1 MERHQAEMQHSSNYC
16 GCRQCPTSS
25 ACSRPFGLMMAQ
37 MMGLKSKLWPPSS
50 CRIAEKVKD
59 TQLDLNF
66 RPMTSYWVLLLFSCS
81 DVSNSLQP
89 HELQHARLPYPH
101 YLPEFAHTYV
111 HWVGDAIQPSH
122 PLLSPSPPAFSL
134 SQHQCL
140 FQWVDFSP
148 QVTQVLELQHQS
160 FQWILRVDFLYDWLA
175 WSPCCPR
182 DSQESSPQHHNS
194 KASILC
200 CSAFLMVQL
209 SHPDM
214 TTRETIAL
222 TRRTFVG
229 KVMSLLFNMLS
240 RFAIAFLPKR
250 KHLLISRLQ
259 LLFTVIWGPKK
270 IQSVTVSTFSPS
282 ICHEM
287 VGPDATI
294 LVFWMLS
301 FKPAFS
307 PFSFTLIKRL
317 FSSYSL
323 SAIRVVSSA
332 YLRLLIFLPTTMILA
347 CESQAFHMMYS
358 AY

>member
-1 MERHQAEMQHSSNYC
+1 MEITRLEFKYFQSPWHVFPCCTQFSPPISPLAAFAISSCVFSNSHITRRTVQGEWRGIRLRCSHSSNYC
-16 GCRQCPTSS
+16 GCRRCPTSP

-66 RPMTSYWVLLLFSCS
+66 RSTTSYWVLLLFSCS

-89 HELQHARLPYPH
+89 HELQHARLPCPH

-140 FQWVDFSP
+140 FQWVDFSH

-160 FQWILRVDFLYDWLA
+160 FQWIFRVDFLYDWLA
-175 WSPCCPR
+175 WSPSCPR

-194 KASILC
+194 KASVLC

-209 SHPDM
+209 SHPYM
-214 TTRETIAL
+214 TTGKTIAL

-240 RFAIAFLPKR
+240 RFVIAFLPKS
-250 KHLLISRLQ
+250 K
-259 LLFTVIWGPKK
+259 
-270 IQSVTVSTFSPS
+270 PS
-282 ICHEM
+282 I
-287 VGPDATI
+287 
-294 LVFWMLS
+294 F
-301 FKPAFS
+301 
-307 PFSFTLIKRL
+307 
-317 FSSYSL
+317 
-323 SAIRVVSSA
+323 
-332 YLRLLIFLPTTMILA
+332 
-347 CESQAFHMMYS
+347 
-358 AY
+358 